1 MARVA
6 RQLDLV
12 VLDHVLFDDCVPV
25 ALELGLLQSH
35 IVEVGLGNETII
47 AWDVGGC
54 FGCAHC
60 QLVVLVLR
68 PLCLTVQFVAGV
80 LSIRAERFLVFS
92 VEVAS
97 LGAVR
102 LTINAPLWPGG
113 FGDWLAELLVVDLR
127 VVRLP
132 VGSAVAQILAC
143 LLQRG
148 RHLSSL
154 HRIVLSPSGVD
165 EQLRLVI
172 QLILD

>member
-25 ALELGLLQSH
+25 ALQLGLLQGR

-47 AWDVGGC
+47 AWDVSGC

-68 PLCLTVQFVAGV
+68 PLCLAVQFVPGV
-80 LSIRAERFLVFS
+80 LSIGAERFLVFG

-97 LGAVR
+97 LGAVC
-102 LTINAPLWPGG
+102 LTINAPLRPSG
-113 FGDWLAELLVVDLR
+113 FGDWLAELLLIDLR

-148 RHLSSL
+148 RHLSGL